1 MAENIRP
8 EYPAVPT
15 QAPASK
21 GNVPNVGAGPDPAVI
36 RPQNPGAPTAP
47 VSSQGAFP
55 NVVGPTKRP
64 NVGRDA

>member
-8 EYPAVPT
+8 TYPAVPT

-21 GNVPNVGAGPDPAVI
+21 GSVANIGGPDPAVI
-36 RPQNPGAPTAP
+36 RPQNEGAPAAP
-47 VSSQGAFP
+47 VSSQGA
-55 NVVGPTKRP
+55 VVNIAGSERRP